1 MKDKKRDEP
10 RLNYEGYYNLTGEE
24 LNGMIDDTSVHEID
38 KKLAVLYE
46 DMHIMDDSEM
56 FEEIDKANRRH
67 DSKGKEFIEKIND
80 EWTGQKEA

>member
-24 LNGMIDDTSVHEID
+24 LNGRIDDTSVHEID

-46 DMHIMDDSEM
+46 DMHIMDDGETLEEM
-56 FEEIDKANRRH
+56 DKINRRH
-67 DSKGKEFIEKIND
+67 DSKWRELIENIND
-80 EWTGQKEA
+80 E